1 MEQIINEAI
10 EKLENNEMN
19 LSELFDLLTD
29 IQLIIA

>member
-29 IQLIIA
+29 IQLIVA

>member
-1 MEQIINEAI
+1 MEQAINEAI
-10 EKLENNEMN
+10 EKLENNEMS